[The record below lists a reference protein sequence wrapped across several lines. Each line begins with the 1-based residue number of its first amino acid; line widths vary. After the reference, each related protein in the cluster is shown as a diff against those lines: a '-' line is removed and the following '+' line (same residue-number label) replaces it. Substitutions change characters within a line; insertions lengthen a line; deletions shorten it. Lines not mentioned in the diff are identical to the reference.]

1 MNDSSLPF
9 DHLIENYS
17 KDISFLTKKMNYV
30 EIKKKKKKE
39 NDVFVL
45 YIPER
50 IKLQPEEIKIVDMKL
65 HLKLSKNLVRSCV
78 LLPLLTS
85 QNIKFLNDYHIS
97 IGSLMLEDSLYRVIF
112 EIQNR
117 SMNETIQLKAK
128 TELVFFTII
137 NSGSTQEVMYKFI
150 KCSELYLNKFCK
162 FP

>member
-65 HLKLSKNLVRSCV
+65 HLKLSIVRSCV
-78 LLPLLTS
+78 LLPSLTS

-117 SMNETIQLKAK
+117 SMNETSQLKAK